1 VCTNIKKYKKRLMT
15 ISGKSRQIFSLT
27 LTVVLEFFLGHLLVH
42 VTHFG
47 WWVIKSGRHFCC
59 IDEQWLQVDASENI
73 KKKINLFFKVI
84 KEKFESLKPDTSS
97 ISWRVWVE
105 TQKKNWMLWERIA
118 VIDKRK
124 EVRVNVVDKFQNI
137 FGAFA
142 YFRSSLR
149 MKRWKK
155 MPKTSSKHQKCD
167 SGTLKSVW
175 QPSGVYIWRKRWSV
189 FWETFRDSHRRRKII
204 LKKIKN
210 MMKKFLS
217 WISEGTFET
226 FKSAHKKLSRLL
238 VLRKPRLL

>member
-1 VCTNIKKYKKRLMT
+1 M
-15 ISGKSRQIFSLT
+15 
-27 LTVVLEFFLGHLLVH
+27 
-42 VTHFG
+42 
-47 WWVIKSGRHFCC
+47 
-59 IDEQWLQVDASENI
+59 
-73 KKKINLFFKVI
+73 I

-142 YFRSSLR
+142 YIRSSLR

-189 FWETFRDSHRRRKII
+189 FWETFRDSHRRRKNI

-210 MMKKFLS
+210 DEKVFELNFWRDFWDIQKCSQKALS
-217 WISEGTFET
+217 PSCFTEAKITVDVDEGSISFVSLFTVKTQE
-226 FKSAHKKLSRLL
+226 
-238 VLRKPRLL
+238 